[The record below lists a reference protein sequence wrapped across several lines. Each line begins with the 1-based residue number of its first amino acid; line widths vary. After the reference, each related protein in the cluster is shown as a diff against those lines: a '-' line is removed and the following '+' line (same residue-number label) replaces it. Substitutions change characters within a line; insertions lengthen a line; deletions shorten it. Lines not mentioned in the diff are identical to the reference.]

1 MWLIKITL
9 TSESFQIRLRESKR
23 VKLLRALDFSLMFL
37 ILILYVVIIQIIFNT
52 DAQSFFKNNE
62 TEIGVF
68 ALVLSCSLSLTNLT
82 MFIVFIRIFL
92 FFLNYRAKMQNQQQ
106 NSLSTFNKLII
117 SFVIFICS
125 LVLLHINLTVM
136 QGIVLYVHG
145 TEYLSCLT
153 TIYFLDPM
161 YGIVL
166 PIKDFL
172 TALGFVFLYYHQ
184 GTKKK
189 DAEFDLDDKTL
200 IDGGEHLNNKLNAN
214 ITTNKL
220 SVVNETST
228 D

>member
-1 MWLIKITL
+1 MQTRKI
-9 TSESFQIRLRESKR
+9 
-23 VKLLRALDFSLMFL
+23 
-37 ILILYVVIIQIIFNT
+37 
-52 DAQSFFKNNE
+52 FFKNNE

-68 ALVLSCSLSLTNLT
+68 ALVLSCSLSLTNLI
-82 MFIVFIRIFL
+82 MFIVFIRLFL
-92 FFLNYRAKMQNQQQ
+92 FLLNYRAKMQNQQQ
-106 NSLSTFNKLII
+106 NSFSTFNKLII

-125 LVLLHINLTVM
+125 LVLLHINLSVV
-136 QGIVLYVHG
+136 QGVVLYVHG

-161 YGIVL
+161 YEIVL

-189 DAEFDLDDKTL
+189 DAEFDLDDETL
-200 IDGGEHLNNKLNAN
+200 IASGEHLNNKLNAN

-220 SVVNETST
+220 SVNNEISA